1 MSKSK
6 LLLLA
11 TIAAVGIMPAGMAH
25 AQNVLVNSDFSQGA
39 PSTMGNHVN
48 QFSPPGWTFGPGQSP
63 NVVTVDGPGG
73 YNYGTNGPQSDAT
86 GTGNIQHYLDI
97 ANGGNSFY
105 QTFTPTCSGN
115 VEFGGAFSTRGNGA
129 ARASIAIRQ
138 GNGLNGTLV
147 GTTQQTNLPRGTSMT
162 DPWRQV
168 SYTTALQAGQ
178 TYSFVVTMDNNSNFD
193 DGFVEFDNCPST
205 DSMIDLCCTPWTETK
220 SGAALQ
226 PVPGPGGLFSNY
238 TVKYQA
244 IASSN
249 TQMVAYANYLDAV
262 DPAFEDLKGTFT
274 VAAYGNGAT
283 PNSSGVSVP
292 GAGQQQV
299 NWGGTNGTYPSNAFW
314 SGFPFQQNTWYG
326 FTTTVIARDA
336 QRNDLGLFEES
347 CEPTTVYYRV
357 QSMGGARSMVA
368 GRPAQGSSGGFILQK
383 SDGRRI
389 TSSEVLETKPKENR
403 FDRRDIRKRP
413 EPRQQRR

>member
-48 QFSPPGWTFGPGQSP
+48 QFSPPGWAFGPGQSP

-147 GTTQQTNLPRGTSMT
+147 GTTQQTSLPRGTSMT

-249 TQMVAYANYLDAV
+249 TQMVAYANYLDVV

-368 GRPAQGSSGGFILQK
+368 GRPAQGSNGGFILQK

>member
-6 LLLLA
+6 ILLISTIA
-11 TIAAVGIMPAGMAH
+11 TIGFLPTSAAH
-25 AQNVLVNSDFSQGA
+25 AQNVLVNSDFSTGA
-39 PSTMGNHVN
+39 PSSMGNHVN
-48 QFSPPGWTFGPGQSP
+48 QFSPSGWTFGNGQRP

-73 YNYGTNGPQSDAT
+73 YNYGSNGPESDAT
-86 GTGNIQHYLDI
+86 GSGNIQHYLDI

-105 QTFTPTCSGN
+105 QSFTPTCSGN
-115 VEFGGAFSTRGNGA
+115 VEFGGAFSTRANGA
-129 ARASIAIRQ
+129 ASASIAIRQ
-138 GNGLNGTLV
+138 GDGLNGSLV
-147 GTTQQTNLPRGTSMT
+147 GTTQRITLPRGNSKT
-162 DPWRQV
+162 DPWRRV
-168 SYTTALQAGQ
+168 SYTTALQANQ

-193 DGFVEFDNCPST
+193 DGFVEFDNCPET
-205 DSMIDLCCTPWTETK
+205 DSMIDLCCTPWTEIK

-244 IASSN
+244 VASSN
-249 TQMVAYANYLDAV
+249 AQMTAYSNYLDAV
-262 DPAFEDLKGTFT
+262 NPAFEDLKGTFT
-274 VAAYGNGAT
+274 VAAHGTGAT
-283 PNSSGVSVP
+283 PSPSGSSVP

-299 NWGGTNGTYPSNAFW
+299 NWGGSNGTYPSNAFW
-314 SGFPFQQNTWYG
+314 SGFPFQQNVWYG
-326 FTTTVIARDA
+326 FTTTIIARDA
-336 QRNDLGLFEES
+336 QRQDMGLFEER

-357 QSMGGARSMVA
+357 QSMGGARLMVA
-368 GRPAQGSSGGFILQK
+368 GRPGSSSSGFVLQK

-389 TSSEVLETKPKENR
+389 TSSEVLETKPKDTR